1 MSFQV
6 LLNGTAQSAGALS
19 VNQPDLALAGKHCMI
34 DVLIGFHQCLFHRQ
48 PAQICLHRCGALNP
62 VQRGVAALALCRR
75 PFRRGRGLFHLI
87 GGAQTFQRNLRFD
100 DAGPHLHH
108 SVSVR
113 QIDHGGRLIQLGN
126 DHFLPDP
133 NLLQRHILLFNG
145 MHHIRLI
152 QQLFRILLCNLT
164 GTDGALCRAGFLVL
178 LQLAQLIGQRIGF
191 RLHLLCHLLRL
202 FAGRLQFVFALPD
215 QFFPFFL
222 GALQLMRCL
231 ILQPVDLILAFLQL
245 KLQIVQLSQHCIQ
258 TLILRRQMLLRR
270 LNDPLRDA
278 QLFTDEEGVGLTRHA
293 NTQLVC
299 GSESL

>member
-1 MSFQV
+1 
-6 LLNGTAQSAGALS
+6 
-19 VNQPDLALAGKHCMI
+19 
-34 DVLIGFHQCLFHRQ
+34 
-48 PAQICLHRCGALNP
+48 
-62 VQRGVAALALCRR
+62 
-75 PFRRGRGLFHLI
+75 
-87 GGAQTFQRNLRFD
+87 
-100 DAGPHLHH
+100 
-108 SVSVR
+108 
-113 QIDHGGRLIQLGN
+113 
-126 DHFLPDP
+126 
-133 NLLQRHILLFNG
+133 

-245 KLQIVQLSQHCIQ
+245 KLQVVQLTEHTVQP
-258 TLILRRQMLLRR
+258 LIVVVHMALGR
-270 LNDPLRDA
+270 LNDAGGNA
-278 QLFTDEEGVGLTRHA
+278 QLLTDQERIGFARHA
-293 NTQLVC
+293 HAQLV
-299 GSESL
+299 GGP